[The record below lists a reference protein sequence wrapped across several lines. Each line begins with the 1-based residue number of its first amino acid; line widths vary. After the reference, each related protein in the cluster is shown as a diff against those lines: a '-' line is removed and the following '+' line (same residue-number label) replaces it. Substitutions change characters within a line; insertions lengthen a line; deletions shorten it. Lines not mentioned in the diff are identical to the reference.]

1 MMSQDIVPL
10 RTLLRAFPGIP
21 VKEAKELIA
30 SGDVLTYPV
39 GTILCHEDVYESTF
53 YIILDGKVRV
63 TKLIDQDQVRTL
75 SILEANDFFGEM
87 ALIQEAP
94 RAATVT
100 TLTPTTVLEIYKDA
114 FNEQMRQSAS
124 LARAMVQEV
133 VRRLRENDQMAI
145 EDLRIKAGELAAAYQ
160 ELAEQDYA
168 RRQFLSTIAH
178 ELRTPLTAA
187 AGYLQMIQMGLVS
200 GQSLDS
206 EIHQAALRS
215 ASRNLDQIIALV
227 NDILFV
233 QEMDLI
239 LMRSDQV
246 DLSAVLTSIV
256 EGAQRRAEESR
267 VVIHLEIASG
277 LPQITGDSRSLRRAF
292 QAILDNAIKFSP
304 DGGDVEIRAETHG
317 NWIKITI
324 RDHGVGIPKEILP
337 RVFDRFFHLDQ
348 VGGHMFRGLGLG
360 LSIARQVIEQ
370 HQGSIQVESEPGKGT
385 LVTVT
390 LGQSE

>member
-1 MMSQDIVPL
+1 
-10 RTLLRAFPGIP
+10 
-21 VKEAKELIA
+21 
-30 SGDVLTYPV
+30 
-39 GTILCHEDVYESTF
+39 
-53 YIILDGKVRV
+53 
-63 TKLIDQDQVRTL
+63 
-75 SILEANDFFGEM
+75 M

-324 RDHGVGIPKEILP
+324 RDHGVGIPKEVLP